1 MRRDCGVT
9 LITTRWRD
17 KISLPEF
24 EWFAF
29 HQGSMKIGSCHN
41 RVNGRFK
48 LELVSHKKED
58 M

>member
-9 LITTRWRD
+9 LITSRWRD
-17 KISLPEF
+17 KISPSEF
-24 EWFAF
+24 EWLASG
-29 HQGSMKIGSCHN
+29 QRSMRIGSCHN
-41 RVNGRFK
+41 RMNGRFK